1 MYFWTPFWNKK
12 QLHSG
17 SFPFWW
23 KNVGCF
29 QCAESLQI
37 NTTTPIFL
45 TIWHGQ
51 VTKKYALMF
60 FLWEI
65 CPGFSFLWCATF
77 CSSFCFC
84 SLPSKRVRC
93 SIHVEVVVKSCKQI
107 WKRNEKLRTK
117 NCWKEKSKTP
127 RDRCRTHLRCDS
139 YSCIFC
145 VLSECR
151 CLCKGHM
158 SMNKPAKK
166 NVSIWLPP
174 LHAQNGLHKIVIC

>member
-117 NCWKEKSKTP
+117 EIVEKNSGKLHEI
-127 RDRCRTHLRCDS
+127 DAEHICDVIITVAFFAS
-139 YSCIFC
+139 YQSVGVFAKVTCQWTNQT
-145 VLSECR
+145 SEEKR
-151 CLCKGHM
+151 VYM
-158 SMNKPAKK
+158 IT
-166 NVSIWLPP
+166 SITCPKRI
-174 LHAQNGLHKIVIC
+174 A

>member
-1 MYFWTPFWNKK
+1 
-12 QLHSG
+12 
-17 SFPFWW
+17 
-23 KNVGCF
+23 
-29 QCAESLQI
+29 
-37 NTTTPIFL
+37 
-45 TIWHGQ
+45 
-51 VTKKYALMF
+51 MF
-60 FLWEI
+60 FLWAI

-117 NCWKEKSKTP
+117 NCWKAKSKTP

-139 YSCIFC
+139 YSCILC

-158 SMNKPAKK
+158 SMNKPNQRRKTCLYDYLHYMPKTDCIKLSSATGNPPQQTIRKQEALARTRSWNK
-166 NVSIWLPP
+166 NGRSLPS
-174 LHAQNGLHKIVIC
+174 